1 MFFNIVVVLVLFSGL
16 VYMLND
22 KVPDVLNKNQNYGYV
37 LQAGLVLIFL
47 FWLAFSK
54 KSNLK
59 IMLKNIATWL
69 FISVIVL
76 TGYSYQYDLKRYGKT
91 ILGHMIPSMGVRH
104 EDGSVTFYASQ
115 NGHFMIGAKVNESPI
130 KFLLDTGASKVT
142 LTAQDAQKIGIDVQ
156 QLSFDIVINTANG
169 ITHVAP
175 LRLQKIQIGDLIL
188 RDVEA
193 FVSNQGLDTSLLG
206 MSFLSKL
213 KRYEV
218 ESNAIT
224 FWN

>member
-16 VYMLND
+16 VYVLND
-22 KVPDVLNKNQNYGYV
+22 KIPDVLNKNQNYGYV
-37 LQAGLVLIFL
+37 LQAGSVLVFMA
-47 FWLAFSK
+47 WLTFNK

-69 FISVIVL
+69 FIILIVL
-76 TGYSYQYDLKRYGKT
+76 TGYSYQYELKRYGKT
-91 ILGHMIPSMGVRH
+91 ILGHIIPSMGVQH
-104 EDGSVTFYASQ
+104 EDGSVTFYASK
-115 NGHFMIGAKVNESPI
+115 NGHFMVDAKVNESPI

-142 LTAQDAQKIGIDVQ
+142 LTAEDAQKVGVDIRE
-156 QLSFDIVINTANG
+156 LSFDIVINTANG
-169 ITHVAP
+169 NAQVAP
-175 LRLQKIQIGDLIL
+175 LRIKKIQIGNLTLI
-188 RDVEA
+188 DVEA
-193 FVSNQGLDTSLLG
+193 FVSKQGLDISLLG
-206 MSFLSKL
+206 MSFLNKL